1 MEVGRQL
8 LCPRVRRMQRTVQG
22 HGTTHRHISPVKE
35 KSVGI
40 SPFHR
45 LYHMRPLLDRS
56 HNFQGPCRENRNA
69 VTKTAQVTR
78 FCSECL
84 ENADCLAAGPTITA
98 RARKLGY
105 SSFTGIYRVGA
116 EIHSFIRT
124 ASIYMNS
131 ELLRPCLPLASL

>member
-8 LCPRVRRMQRTVQG
+8 LSVLCPRVRRMQRTVQG

-45 LYHMRPLLDRS
+45 LYHT
-56 HNFQGPCRENRNA
+56 CKENRNA
-69 VTKTAQVTR
+69 VTKMAQVTR

-105 SSFTGIYRVGA
+105 NSF
-116 EIHSFIRT
+116 
-124 ASIYMNS
+124 
-131 ELLRPCLPLASL
+131 